1 MYIGYQRSDNGR
13 QAPSDWVALTSG
25 YDGSCSEKSE
35 YADVSYV
42 ASLSA
47 LHFEGRP
54 TIKSAEKDS
63 ELRTKKASQYKH
75 LSQHSSEYIYT
86 QLAANIVMT
95 FDFERLAG
103 LSGFFLELSTS
114 TSASLLSESVLVL
127 PLEWLSS
134 GVRSSS
140 PAAIARIEGAHRS
153 DDHNNASAE

>member
-1 MYIGYQRSDNGR
+1 M
-13 QAPSDWVALTSG
+13 
-25 YDGSCSEKSE
+25 
-35 YADVSYV
+35 
-42 ASLSA
+42 
-47 LHFEGRP
+47 H
-54 TIKSAEKDS
+54 
-63 ELRTKKASQYKH
+63 
-75 LSQHSSEYIYT
+75 T

-103 LSGFFLELSTS
+103 LSGFFLEISTS

-153 DDHNNASAE
+153 DDHNNASAKVIVRAAISIQVKSRSTMLPASDICADSIKAAVAALLIIALC